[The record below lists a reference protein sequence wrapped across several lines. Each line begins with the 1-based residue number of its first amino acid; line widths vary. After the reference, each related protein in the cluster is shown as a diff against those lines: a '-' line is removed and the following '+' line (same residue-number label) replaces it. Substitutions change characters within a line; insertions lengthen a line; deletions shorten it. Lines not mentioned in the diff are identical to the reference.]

1 MFERKCPNTKNI
13 FINTHTYN
21 FIPSIPIILFKKNF
35 SSSFPF
41 SCLFLFHSHFSFLV
55 VHFRHSQFFFFFL
68 DIYRIMLSDKKYGL
82 SVNIMATRVMPSL
95 LPQTVNPSLNL
106 EQFTILLE
114 TLQEMLDHIDRQQRN
129 KLKLDNLSIPSPERH
144 RPLRHQFSS
153 DNMHVPPFNIPN
165 LRIDQR
171 KTSSAEDMARKNST
185 GTVFNS
191 YTKYIYTY
199 R

>member
-1 MFERKCPNTKNI
+1 MCALPPVALDFARFIRFGPLFI
-13 FINTHTYN
+13 FIW
-21 FIPSIPIILFKKNF
+21 I
-35 SSSFPF
+35 
-41 SCLFLFHSHFSFLV
+41 
-55 VHFRHSQFFFFFL
+55 

-185 GTVFNS
+185 GMCWLCQMARLWF
-191 YTKYIYTY
+191 
-199 R
+199 